1 MAFQRKKCNL
11 TLLCLISYD
20 ACFMLSY
27 SKPFKGGVDL
37 ADVTKSSRSFGS
49 RGSESIECPVDI
61 DDYMVAPSVFPENDD
76 GEFIFDHVTSSRNF
90 YII

>member
-1 MAFQRKKCNL
+1 MFSN
-11 TLLCLISYD
+11 
-20 ACFMLSY
+20 

-76 GEFIFDHVTSSRNF
+76 GEFVFGHVTSSRNF
-90 YII
+90 CLI

>member
-1 MAFQRKKCNL
+1 M
-11 TLLCLISYD
+11 
-20 ACFMLSY
+20 
-27 SKPFKGGVDL
+27 

-76 GEFIFDHVTSSRNF
+76 GEFILVM
-90 YII
+90 